1 MRGFC
6 NCGLLLLLLLLLPST
21 SSNTS
26 VTPPHAA
33 AAGAVQLSSAP
44 WHRAK
49 RTLPRTCAGP
59 FQSATKETKP

>member
-6 NCGLLLLLLLLLPST
+6 NCGLLLLLLLLLLLPST
-21 SSNTS
+21 SPNTS
-26 VTPPHAA
+26 MTPPHAV

-49 RTLPRTCAGP
+49 RTWPRT
-59 FQSATKETKP
+59 